1 MSITAVAASE
11 TPVSEAQV
19 LVERLIK
26 LAEAFPGQP
35 VAVVYDDEGLQI
47 GVMNLLNPNDE
58 DWCIKPV
65 PLNQLTRPV
74 SQT

>member
-26 LAEAFPGQP
+26 LAKAFPGQP
-35 VAVVYDDEGLQI
+35 VAIY
-47 GVMNLLNPNDE
+47 
-58 DWCIKPV
+58 
-65 PLNQLTRPV
+65 
-74 SQT
+74 QTDGDHSRLV